1 MKKDQIAT
9 LKAFSIELVVYS
21 VLVVGYF
28 FSVLLFLGKWLFP
41 LEERHRVIYAIL
53 ALALIL
59 GQAILLE
66 FVTTLLLRLIH
77 GRSE

>member
-1 MKKDQIAT
+1 MKKEQIAT

-28 FSVLLFLGKWLFP
+28 FSVLIFLGKWLFP
-41 LEERHRVIYAIL
+41 LEEHHRVIYAIL